1 MAQDRQWVVDLLR
14 HAGYRQAAEKAEQEL
29 PDPVTLDQVRKFA
42 DRHGISHDEIIS
54 QMGGSP

>member
-14 HAGYRQAAEKAEQEL
+14 RTGYRQVAAAAEQEL
-29 PDPVTLDQVRKFA
+29 PDPVTLEQIREFA
-42 DRHGISHDEIIS
+42 DRHGVSHDEIIS

>member
-14 HAGYRQAAEKAEQEL
+14 HAGYREAAEAAEQEL
-29 PDPVTLDQVRKFA
+29 PDPVTLEQVQEFA
-42 DRHGISHDEIIS
+42 DRHGISRDEIIS